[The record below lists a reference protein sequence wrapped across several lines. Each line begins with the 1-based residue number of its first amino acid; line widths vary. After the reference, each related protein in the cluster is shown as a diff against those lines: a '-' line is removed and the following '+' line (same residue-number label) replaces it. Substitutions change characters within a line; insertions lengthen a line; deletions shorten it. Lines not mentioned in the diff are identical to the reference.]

1 MISGDNMSAFAGCG
15 DNNVHHIDLE
25 YGKVKSSFSGH
36 TDFIHSMSIMYVSK

>member
-1 MISGDNMSAFAGCG
+1 MSAFAGCG

-36 TDFIHSMSIMYVSK
+36 TDFIHSMSFMYVSNKI